1 MGGKPNNFLIGGNA
15 SQTAYYGGQPKKGGF
30 FGAPESIDDDLD
42 NIMDG
47 MGLKEDIKVKPKA

>member
-1 MGGKPNNFLIGGNA
+1 MGGNS

-30 FGAPESIDDDLD
+30 FGAPESVDDDLD